1 MTVIAERLTSRTAE
15 GGVLVSAPP
24 LKFTIGVV
32 ACLCAVL
39 GPRLIA
45 ALTVPDRTDITFV
58 TREYFALAVIFSG
71 IVGVV
76 VTILEWHVPRA
87 PRDTF
92 TTTLGIP
99 AILAGALS
107 ANQGAATL
115 QQAMQQ
121 QNELVRALS
130 IQSNIPI
137 ESAKPMGTTG
147 IGGEPGKSGMLRNL
161 VETPAYAEQ
170 QQRAVRPQQPP
181 RLGIVVDQARYFIV
195 LDRASTLAGAQKKQG
210 DLNARLQEV
219 APNRP
224 LSLRIEKQASEFLVI
239 EAGGARVKSDALVE
253 AVRLKD
259 VYRITP
265 TLVEVARQ
273 E

>member
-1 MTVIAERLTSRTAE
+1 MAAIAERLTTRTGT

-24 LKFTIGVV
+24 LKFTIGSV
-32 ACLCAVL
+32 ASLCAVL

-45 ALTVPDRTDITFV
+45 ALTVPDRADVTFV
-58 TREYFALAVIFSG
+58 TREYFALAMIFSG

-92 TTTLGIP
+92 ATTLGIP

-107 ANQGAATL
+107 ANQSAAAL
-115 QQAMQQ
+115 QQAIEQ

-130 IQSNIPI
+130 TQTNISI
-137 ESAKPMGTTG
+137 ESGKPMGATRT
-147 IGGEPGKSGMLRNL
+147 GGEPGISGMLRNL
-161 VETPAYAEQ
+161 LETPAYAEPQ
-170 QQRAVRPQQPP
+170 QPAVKAPQPP
-181 RLGIVVDQARYFIV
+181 RLGVVVDQARYFIV
-195 LDRASTLAGAQKKQG
+195 LDRASTLGEAQKKQG
-210 DLNARLQEV
+210 DLNARLKE
-219 APNRP
+219 ATPNRP
-224 LSLRIEKQASEFLVI
+224 LSLQIEKQASEFLVI

-265 TLVEVARQ
+265 TLVEATRQ